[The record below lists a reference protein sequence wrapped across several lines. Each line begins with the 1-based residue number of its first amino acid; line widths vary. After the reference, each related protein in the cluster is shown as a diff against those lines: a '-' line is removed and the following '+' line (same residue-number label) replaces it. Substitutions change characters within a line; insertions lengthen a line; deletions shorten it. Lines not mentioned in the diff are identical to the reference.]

1 MVMQNNALTQVLM
14 NIYDEH
20 ITSPSRERK
29 KKQSCLTQLQI
40 SPVFYLQES

>member
-20 ITSPSRERK
+20 ITSPSREK
-29 KKQSCLTQLQI
+29 KNSCLTQLQI